1 MGYAG
6 WASPTGPDLVPVTSV
21 YSKSEDVLSPVPR
34 AEETS
39 QRRSNGNGGEV
50 EGK

>member
-21 YSKSEDVLSPVPR
+21 CKSEDVLSPVPR